1 MKYNYLALTLAVSA
15 LSACQLAPQGLE
27 RGEHTLISFDQ
38 LAAADSQCQCVGVR
52 LGGKVISAKALSNTQ
67 SELEVL
73 SLPVDKYS
81 AKPIPEAHSN
91 GRFIVRIPHFIDP
104 LSIQEHYI
112 TVKGKLA
119 GEQLGKIDQA
129 EYRFPVINAERVHRW
144 QTYVEY
150 YNDEDPWYGV
160 RSPFF
165 LQGGFLEL
173 PVIKTRI
180 ALQ

>member
-1 MKYNYLALTLAVSA
+1 MKMKLFAIALASSA
-15 LSACQLAPQGLE
+15 LCACQLAPQGLE

-38 LAAADSQCQCVGVR
+38 LSAADSQCQCIGVR
-52 LGGKVISAKALSNTQ
+52 LGGKVIAAKALSQEQ

-73 SLPVDKYS
+73 SLLVDKYS

-91 GRFIVRIPHFIDP
+91 GRFIVRVPHFVDP
-104 LSIQEHYI
+104 LSIKDQYI
-112 TVKGKLA
+112 TVKGKYI
-119 GEQLGKIDQA
+119 GEREGKIDQA
-129 EYRFPVINAERVHRW
+129 DYRFPVIRAERVHQW